1 MKSVKKN
8 FVFLYGVLAM
18 IVLLGFMGCSSPEL
32 TTGKLAFAQKDFV
45 KAEENLRKGL
55 ETDKSDA
62 EGWYMLGVCQT
73 ELEKYD
79 QAKVAFKNSLN
90 ISNAYADELF
100 DYWLLKYK
108 ASVDYFNNAVGKD
121 SATTYNNLAK
131 AVKYATAAS
140 NIIPDSLESYRI
152 IGDAYYYMKD
162 NEKFLS
168 SYEYVYGK
176 SKSVEDAEKYAKA
189 NYLIGLDQRLNEK
202 FDESIKTFKKVT
214 EISNLPKDNLYY
226 ESSML
231 NIGINYYQEALE
243 ISKKEGSDYKP
254 VLMQSLKY
262 FEPLLSSKN
271 TKDIRN
277 DALFEYLIA
286 VYNGLGDSAKEEEM
300 KKLKEELIKQ

>member
-1 MKSVKKN
+1 MKSIKKN
-8 FVFLYGVLAM
+8 FVFLSGLLAVFVLF
-18 IVLLGFMGCSSPEL
+18 GFIGCSSPEL

-55 ETDKSDA
+55 ETDKGDA

-73 ELEKYD
+73 ELEKFD
-79 QAKVAFKNSLN
+79 QAKVSFANSLN
-90 ISNAYADELF
+90 ISNVYSDELF

-108 ASVDYFNNAVGKD
+108 SSVEYFNNAVGKD
-121 SATTYNNLAK
+121 SATTYKNLNQAI
-131 AVKYATAAS
+131 KYATAAS

-162 NEKFLS
+162 NEKYAS
-168 SYEYVYGK
+168 SYEFVYGK
-176 SKSVEDAEKYAKA
+176 SKSIEDAEKLAKA
-189 NYLIGLDQRLNEK
+189 YYLIGLDQRLNEK
-202 FDESIKTFKKVT
+202 FDESINTFKKVT
-214 EISNLPKDNLYY
+214 EISKLPKDNLYY

-243 ISKKEGSDYKP
+243 LSKKEGSDYKP
-254 VLMQSLKY
+254 ILQQSLKY

-271 TKDIRN
+271 AKDIRN

-300 KKLKEELIKQ
+300 KKLKEQLIKN